1 MTTPYYTSKDGEDLL
16 AFLEKSQ
23 DYKENI
29 AMYKMNLMKYS
40 MRFDKK
46 NGAEDL
52 DKIIDY
58 AQRCKSYIQN
68 ATNEDTKV
76 VVKNG

>member
-52 DKIIDY
+52 DKIVDY
-58 AQRCKSYIQN
+58 AQRCKSYIQS

>member
-16 AFLEKSQ
+16 TFLEKSQ

-58 AQRCKSYIQN
+58 AQRCKSYIQS

>member
-29 AMYKMNLMKYS
+29 SMYKMNMMKYAL
-40 MRFDKK
+40 RFDKK
-46 NGAEDL
+46 NGSQDL

-58 AQRCKSYIQN
+58 AQRCKSYIDSADN
-68 ATNEDTKV
+68 KTKV
-76 VVKNG
+76 VVNNE